1 MNKNKK
7 VLLLI
12 IVLAMSTILLVN
24 KVHAAKELTCYYDK
38 GLRYSYTMFV
48 QFADGSQKV
57 YIGYYAERYEDGT
70 WSDNWFDPSENSNV
84 NIEFRGVKEF
94 YDAETKTVSRCPEFT
109 KENGHKSGT
118 RDSKETYT
126 FYFYDEDGTSFWRP
140 DYGLIDSKD
149 GIPNIADYYQTFKKE
164 DDYSEEIEKTNWTAK
179 CVYLGPSGD
188 KTYTLYF
195 NDEKYIINIESS
207 IVQVRTNFS
216 ISELKTFYEESSSC
230 PVRLYNTSNTS
241 IAQSTGQ
248 SYSTLYMNNTS
259 GAAILTLDINESE
272 YYEIPEPPQPKP
284 PINNCED
291 LLGEELV
298 SKINSVMNVIKIAV
312 PIILIALGIMDF
324 TKAVFSGEDEMK
336 KAQKTFLKRI
346 AAALIIFL
354 SPILINLLLTVT
366 NKVWNTINPNT
377 CIK

>member
-12 IVLAMSTILLVN
+12 IILLMSTMLLVS
-24 KVHAAKELTCYYDK
+24 KAHAAKELTCLYDN
-38 GLRYSYTMFV
+38 GLQDSHTMLV
-48 QFADGSQKV
+48 QFN
-57 YIGYYAERYEDGT
+57 DGT
-70 WSDNWFDPSENSNV
+70 RKIYRKGSDAKIDDNDWYDPSDDYKIEYNFNSA
-84 NIEFRGVKEF
+84 F
-94 YDAETKTVSRCPEFT
+94 YVEEEDIITSCPSWTRSTFS
-109 KENGHKSGT
+109 SG
-118 RDSKETYT
+118 KAKYT
-126 FYFYDEDGTSFWRP
+126 FYFYDNKTLHL
-140 DYGLIDSKD
+140 DYDLIEQRD

-207 IVQVRTNFS
+207 IVQVTTNFS

-230 PVRLYNTSNTS
+230 PVRLYNTSNIS

-298 SKINSVMNVIKIAV
+298 DKINSVMNVIKIAV

>member
-7 VLLLI
+7 ILLTI
-12 IVLAMSTILLVN
+12 ITILVSTILFPSRAN
-24 KVHAAKELTCYYDK
+24 AAKELTCYYDN
-38 GLRYSYTMFV
+38 GLQYSYSMFV
-48 QFADGSQKV
+48 QFADGSQKAYV
-57 YIGYYAERYEDGT
+57 GYYAERYNDGT
-70 WSDNWFDPSENSNV
+70 WSDDWFDPSEDSDV
-84 NIEFRGVKEF
+84 SIEFLGNKEF
-94 YDAETKTVSRCPEFT
+94 YDEETKTVSRCPQYT
-109 KENGHKSGT
+109 KHFSSTSGT
-118 RDSKETYT
+118 RDSKGTYT
-126 FYFYDEDGTSFWRP
+126 FYFYDIDETHLLVL
-140 DYGLIDSKD
+140 DYDLIEEKNGL
-149 GIPNIADYYQTFKKE
+149 PNFADYYRTFKKE
-164 DDYSEEIEKTNWTAK
+164 DDYSEEIEKTSWTAK

-207 IVQVRTNFS
+207 IVQVTTNFS
-216 ISELKTFYEESSSC
+216 ISELKNFYEESSSC

-248 SYSTLYMNNTS
+248 SYSTLYMNNTF

-298 SKINSVMNVIKIAV
+298 SKINSAMNIIKIAV

-366 NKVWNTINPNT
+366 NKVWNIINPNT